1 MKSSGLNLRGLK
13 ARFSLPRSNRPMFE
27 NLKKRFNDHN
37 LLRMSLTHSSWVNES
52 KTTGTQSN
60 ERLEFLGD
68 AVIDAV
74 IAEVVYSRCPDCS
87 EGDMTKLRSNIVNG
101 PSLAVAARKLSL
113 GDYLYLGRGEEASGG
128 KEKDSNLAD
137 AYEALVGALFLDGGY
152 AAAREFILENLDV
165 GCIDLETV
173 INSNDSK
180 TELQI
185 AVQAKFSVPPFYRII
200 SKEGPDHDPSFVVEV
215 LVDGEVLATGEGT
228 SRNRAE
234 MEAASKALG
243 IL

>member
-1 MKSSGLNLRGLK
+1 
-13 ARFSLPRSNRPMFE
+13 MFE
-27 NLKKRFNDHN
+27 NLKKRFTDKN
-37 LLRMSLTHSSWVNES
+37 LLRMGLTHSSWVNEY
-52 KTTGTQSN
+52 KTSETQSN

-74 IAEVVYSRCPDCS
+74 IAEIVYSRCPDCS
-87 EGDMTKLRSNIVNG
+87 EGDLTKLRSNIVNG
-101 PSLAVAARKLSL
+101 TSLAVAARKLSL
-113 GDYLYLGRGEEASGG
+113 GNYLYLGRGEEASGG
-128 KEKDSNLAD
+128 RDKDSNLAD

-152 AAAREFILENLDV
+152 IGAKEFILENLNV

-173 INSNDSK
+173 TNSNDSK

-185 AVQAKFSVPPFYRII
+185 VVQAKFSVPPFYRII
-200 SKEGPDHDPSFVVEV
+200 SKEGPDHDPRFVVEV

-234 MEAASKALG
+234 MEAASKALR